1 MQLQKLKSLL
11 GNPSSEDDLLQFY
24 LDNASDI
31 ICDIRNSN
39 IVENKYLTTQ
49 IKMAIEMYNKR
60 GVEGQSSHSENGISR
75 TYERADIS
83 HSLIREITPVA
94 KTPFSKIRVIME

>member
-1 MQLQKLKSLL
+1 MQLQRLKNLL
-11 GNPSSEDDLLQFY
+11 GNPSNEDDLLQFY

-75 TYERADIS
+75 TYEQADIS
-83 HSLIREITPVA
+83 YSLIREITPVA
-94 KTPFSKIRVIME
+94 KTPFSKIRVIVE